1 MPAGVPVLTIVNAAP
16 TKPWWRSRT
25 LWFNAVCL
33 VLAAAESQLGVM
45 KDVLPGGLY
54 PYLAFGLPLGNA
66 ALRAITSSGV
76 TA

>member
-1 MPAGVPVLTIVNAAP
+1 MPDAVPVVTIVTAAP

-33 VLAAAESQLGVM
+33 MLAAAESQLGVV